1 MDALK
6 GFAKRLRAIFRSR
19 DADHDMDDEIR
30 LHLDLETERNTALGM
45 SPVEA
50 RRQARIAFGGVEMV
64 KEEVRDGRGSR
75 WLEDLVGDV
84 RYALRT
90 LRRAPVL
97 AATAILTLALG
108 IGANTAIFSAVSA
121 VILRPLPF
129 AESDRLVRVGED
141 NEEYGWHQSDAAP
154 ANYLDWREQVGA
166 FEDAAAYTVF
176 RNMVT
181 LTGDHPPRLVN
192 AQVVTGNFFTVLGVR
207 PESGRTFTDDETW
220 ENGTR
225 VAMISH
231 RLWRDQFGSRPE
243 VIGRTV
249 QLNGRAVQVIGV
261 VPASYSFP
269 GTDPDIWTTMRWDRS
284 DRAKPWFRRAHWLTI
299 VARLRPGVSVE
310 QANASLQ
317 TVVSR
322 LQKEYPATNAKMGAG
337 MTPFHEALIGK
348 TRRPLLVLLGAVA
361 LLLLIA
367 CANVGNLLLAHAASR
382 DREAAVRL
390 ALGAGRGR
398 LVRQALAE
406 SLVLSAIGGAAGLL
420 LGWWATGALLA
431 LRPEELLPVTDVGM
445 SWTVL
450 GYVALVTTCSGIAFG
465 IAPALWSARRPP
477 AIALRDG
484 GRSGSSGA
492 RARRWGNA
500 LVVGEV
506 ALALLLTVGAGL
518 FVRSFWKL
526 QQVDPGFDASGV
538 LTAEIDLPGARYDSA
553 AKLVAFFGLLRDR
566 ASALPGV
573 SGASLVS
580 QLPLTSSSW
589 SSDFSI
595 EGAGGANAGTNVVHR
610 EIGPEYPQVM
620 RIRLLRGRLF
630 TPQDREGAPRVVLI
644 NEALAHRY
652 FRGGDPIG
660 VRVCFDRVPDANST
674 WRTIVGVVGSERQ
687 EGLAGEPREEFLSP
701 IAQDPGSDAT
711 LVLRTAGDPGMLAPA
726 LRRLVSEMDPN
737 LLVQQLRTMRDVS
750 ARSVAQQRFLATML
764 LVFAG
769 VGLALAIV
777 GVYGVMA
784 QIAAGRAREMGI
796 RLALGA
802 RAGQV
807 QWLVVRRGLGLVL
820 GGVGAGLAAAFIATR
835 AVRALLYGVGA
846 WDPATFVVV
855 PVLLILTAIVATW
868 IPALRASRTDPVGAL
883 REGQ

>member
-6 GFAKRLRAIFRSR
+6 GLAKRLRAIFRQR

-30 LHLDLETERNTALGM
+30 LHLELETEKNIALGM
-45 SPVEA
+45 SAAEA
-50 RRQARIAFGGVEMV
+50 RRQAMIAFGGVERV
-64 KEEVRDGRGSR
+64 KEDVRDGRGSR
-75 WLEDLVGDV
+75 WLEDFAADV

-97 AATAILTLALG
+97 AATAIITLALG

-121 VILRPLPF
+121 VVLRPLPF
-129 AESDRLVRVGED
+129 AEPGRLVRVGED
-141 NEEYGWHQSDAAP
+141 NEEYGWKQSDAAP
-154 ANYLDWREQVGA
+154 ANYLDWREQVSA
-166 FEDAAAYTVF
+166 FQDVAAYTVF
-176 RNMVT
+176 RNILT

-192 AQVVTGNFFTVLGVR
+192 AQVVTGNYFSVLGVR

-220 ENGTR
+220 ENGAR
-225 VAMISH
+225 VVMISH

-243 VIGRTV
+243 IIGRTV

-269 GTDPDIWTTMRWDRS
+269 GTDPDVWAPMRWDRN
-284 DRAKPWFRRAHWLTI
+284 DRGKPWFRRAHWLTV
-299 VARLRPGVSVE
+299 VARLRPGVSME

-382 DREAAVRL
+382 EREAAVRL

-406 SLVLSAIGGAAGLL
+406 SLVLSTIGGAAGLV

-431 LRPEELLPVTDVGM
+431 LRPEELLPVTDLGM

-450 GYVALVTTCSGIAFG
+450 GYVAFVTTLSGVLFG
-465 IAPALWSARRPP
+465 IAPALWSARRAP
-477 AIALRDG
+477 AIALREG
-484 GRSGSSGA
+484 GRGGSLGA

-526 QQVDPGFDASGV
+526 QQVDPGFDTSGV

-553 AKLVAFFGLLRDR
+553 AKVTGFFSELRER
-566 ASALPGV
+566 TAALPGV
-573 SGASLVS
+573 TSASLVS

-589 SSDFSI
+589 SSDFSV
-595 EGAGGANAGTNVVHR
+595 EGEGGSNYGTNVVHR

-620 RIRLLRGRLF
+620 RVRLLRGRLF
-630 TPQDREGAPRVVLI
+630 TPQDRVGAPRVVLI
-644 NEALAHRY
+644 NEALARRY
-652 FRGGDPIG
+652 FRDRDPIG

-687 EGLAGEPREEFLSP
+687 EGLAGPPREEFLSP
-701 IAQDPGSDAT
+701 VAQDPASDAI
-711 LVLRTAGDPGMLAPA
+711 LVLRTAGDPAA
-726 LRRLVSEMDPN
+726 LGPSVRRLVSAMDPD
-737 LLVQQLRTMRDVS
+737 LLVQQLRTMREVS

-769 VGLALAIV
+769 VGLALAVV

-784 QIAAGRAREMGI
+784 QIAADREREMGI

-802 RAGQV
+802 RAVQV
-807 QWLVVRRGLGLVL
+807 QWLVVRRGLGLVA
-820 GGVGAGLAAAFIATR
+820 VGIGTGLAGAVVATSG
-835 AVRALLYGVGA
+835 VRALLFGVGA
-846 WDPATFVVV
+846 WDPATFVAV
-855 PVLLILTAIVATW
+855 PLILAITAVIATW
-868 IPALRASRTDPVGAL
+868 IPARRVSRADPVGAL
-883 REGQ
+883 REG